1 MTDARS
7 ERSSYKEARSAF
19 EKLEAQDKV
28 AFVVEATFTAVGHAI
43 EEVGR
48 GLADVFDGLARDAAR
63 SFGDDEPAPEQ
74 PPHEPADARGEPT
87 AAAPGARK
95 RGKKSGKKPA
105 AKNPGGARQT
115 GDEGG

>member
-28 AFVVEATFTAVGHAI
+28 AFVVEATFTTVGHAI

-48 GLADVFDGLARDAAR
+48 GLTDIFDGLARDAAR
-63 SFGDDEPAPEQ
+63 SFGEEEPAPGPQQ
-74 PPHEPADARGEPT
+74 PPHEPAGAS
-87 AAAPGARK
+87 GARK
-95 RGKKSGKKPA
+95 ARKSPSKKAKKPPGSGK
-105 AKNPGGARQT
+105 
-115 GDEGG
+115 DEA